1 MKALHNF
8 LSLAAMQAG
17 AMLIGLLL
25 MPYVTRIF
33 GSEVLGLNS
42 FGLAMATIF
51 GMVGLCGLQIYG
63 VREVAR
69 VRNSPVELQ
78 AAFSKLITYQFFFI
92 GITILLYAVWVL
104 YRPAEERIYLIL
116 FELFLLGTATDLVWL
131 YNGLENFGYI
141 ALRTIV
147 IRALGAALV
156 FLFVRRASDFALFI
170 FLQQG
175 SILVGNLFYW
185 TSLRRYGLR
194 IRFAPLRATLLAI
207 FKPAAF
213 LLLPIL
219 LTTLL
224 AWADRVLLGYLSV
237 PAQVAIYDYSA
248 RLARIGITVVGLIG
262 NVLFPRLAHLWQN
275 GQRDVAKQVLSQQ
288 ARVGA
293 TLGLLIGGGLFA
305 TATPLCSLLF
315 GPTFGGS
322 DTVLRIVAPMLGLVG
337 MGLYLA
343 GMSIDKERMVFK
355 ALAVATVVN
364 TIANVALIPRYGA
377 IGSAIA
383 YVVCELVLEAIYLYI
398 LRKELRIKSLIIY
411 ITIII
416 CISIVAYIPTHFIML
431 PYAWADFLAKGLVYS
446 VLFITGAYLCIGDFR
461 GVVKRQLALVFNR
474 KS

>member
-42 FGLAMATIF
+42 FGLAVATIF
-51 GMVGLCGLQIYG
+51 GMVGLCGLQVYG
-63 VREVAR
+63 VRAVAR
-69 VRNSPVELQ
+69 VRNSPTELQ
-78 AAFSKLITYQFFFI
+78 AVFSKLITYQFFFI

-104 YRPAEERIYLIL
+104 YRPAEERIYLII

-131 YNGLENFGYI
+131 YNGLENFGHI

-156 FLFVRRASDFALFI
+156 FLFVRRPSDFALFI

-194 IRFAPLRATLLAI
+194 VRFAPLRATLQTI

-224 AWADRVLLGYLSV
+224 AWADRMLLGYLSV
-237 PAQVAIYDYSA
+237 PAQIAIYDYSA
-248 RLARIGITVVGLIG
+248 RLARIGITVVALIG

-275 GQRDVAKQVLSQQ
+275 GQRDQAKQVLNQQ

-293 TLGLLIGGGLFA
+293 TLGMLIGGGLFA

-315 GPTFGGS
+315 GPTFGGA

-383 YVVCELVLEAIYLYI
+383 YVVSEIVLEAIYLYM

-416 CISIVAYIPTHFIML
+416 CISIVAYIPTHFIEL
-431 PYAWADFLAKGLVYS
+431 PHAWADFLAKGLAYS
-446 VLFITGAYLCIGDFR
+446 VLFTAGAYICIGDFR
-461 GVVKRQLALVFNR
+461 RVVRGQLGQILNR
-474 KS
+474 KR